1 MLTVTQIDPT
11 RIEALSQLAREVFC
25 DTFAHL
31 YPPEDLDAFLTSS
44 YAPEV
49 LAQEIINPA
58 YYYRWVLDETG
69 HPLAYL
75 QCAPVGLPHADADP
89 DCHGEL
95 KRLYV
100 RTSAQGKGLGRLL
113 LEDGL
118 AWLDATYGH
127 APQWIGVW
135 SENNKAQALY
145 NAYGFEQVGT
155 YDFVVGET
163 RDYEFILR
171 RDP

>member
-1 MLTVTQIDPT
+1 MFTVTKIDPA
-11 RIEALSQLAREVFC
+11 RFGDLSELACDVFC

-31 YPPEDLDAFLTSS
+31 YPPEDLEAFLKSS

-49 LAQEIINPA
+49 LADEIVNPA
-58 YYYRWVLDETG
+58 YYYRWVLDAWG

-89 DCHGEL
+89 QNQGEL

-100 RTSAQGKGLGRLL
+100 RTSAQGQGLGRLL

-118 AWLDATYGH
+118 AWIEATYGP

-135 SENNKAQALY
+135 SENHKAQALY
-145 NAYGFEQVGT
+145 KAYGFDKVGT

-171 RDP
+171 RNP

>member
-100 RTSAQGKGLGRLL
+100 RTSA
-113 LEDGL
+113 
-118 AWLDATYGH
+118 YGH